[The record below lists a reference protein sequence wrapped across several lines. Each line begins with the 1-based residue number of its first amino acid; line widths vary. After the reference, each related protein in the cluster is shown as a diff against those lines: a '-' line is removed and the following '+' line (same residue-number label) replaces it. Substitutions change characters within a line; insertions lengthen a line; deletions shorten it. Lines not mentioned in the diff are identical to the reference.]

1 LLTVL
6 VLIAAPL
13 FAFETEKVFQG
24 KNLQQWVKALNS
36 DPEVA
41 GKIVIISAL
50 GMFESKA
57 LPFLETLAL
66 NPDLEIRTK
75 SISTLQQMG
84 KIAVPTLAKLS
95 TNGPKSARLLA
106 LTAIAGMGEDAIAA
120 LPDLCTLTGHFDK
133 DTKIRALAALG
144 NLGVQGYPSL
154 PFLIDSFQSSER
166 DIAELAL
173 RSMVQVCA
181 WGNNQPG
188 GDLIEASMKLAL
200 KKGEPG
206 VLILAKLLKNTNEE
220 IRISAAKLLG
230 EMGAKAIKAMPA
242 LQQALQDKNEKVI
255 DAAFD
260 AILKIKP

>member
-1 LLTVL
+1 MLAV
-6 VLIAAPL
+6 PF

-24 KNLQQWVKALNS
+24 KSLEQWVKEFDS
-36 DPEVA
+36 GPELSR
-41 GKIVIISAL
+41 KIVIISAL
-50 GMFESKA
+50 GMFDSRA

-95 TNGPKSARLLA
+95 TNGPKGARLLA
-106 LTAIAGMGEDAIAA
+106 LTALAGLGEDAVAA
-120 LPDLCTLTGHFDK
+120 LAELCILTEHFDK
-133 DTKIRALAALG
+133 DTKLRALAALG
-144 NLGVQGYPSL
+144 ALGTQGYPSL
-154 PFLIDSFQSSER
+154 PFLINSFQSAER

-173 RSMVQVCA
+173 RSMVQVCG

-188 GDLIEASMKLAL
+188 GDLIEASMKLAPS
-200 KKGEPG
+200 KGEPG
-206 VLILAKLLKNTNEE
+206 VLVLAKLLKNTDSEVR
-220 IRISAAKLLG
+220 IRAANLLG
-230 EMGAKAIKAMPA
+230 GMGPKAIKAMPA
-242 LQQALQDKNEKVI
+242 LQHALQDKNEKVI

>member
-1 LLTVL
+1 MLTGF
-6 VLIAAPL
+6 VLIAASL

-24 KNLQQWVKALNS
+24 KNLQQWVNELDSA
-36 DPEVA
+36 PELTR
-41 GKIVIISAL
+41 KIEIISAL

-84 KIAVPTLAKLS
+84 KIAVPALAKLS

-120 LPDLCTLTGHFDK
+120 LPDLCTLTSHFDK

-144 NLGVQGYPSL
+144 NLSVQGYPSL
-154 PFLIDSFQSSER
+154 PFLIDSFQSPER

-173 RSMVQVCA
+173 RTMVQVCG

-188 GDLIEASMKLAL
+188 GDLVEASMKLAL

-206 VLILAKLLKNTNEE
+206 VLILAKLLKNTNEVV
-220 IRISAAKLLG
+220 RINAAKLLG
-230 EMGAKAIKAMPA
+230 EMGPNAIKAMPA
-242 LQQALQDKNEKVI
+242 LQNALQDKNEKVI

>member
-1 LLTVL
+1 LLIAL

-24 KNLQQWVKALNS
+24 KNLQQWVKELDS

-41 GKIVIISAL
+41 RKIVIISAL
-50 GMFESKA
+50 GMFDLQA
-57 LPFLETLAL
+57 LPVLEKLAL
-66 NPDLEIRTK
+66 NSDQEIRTK

-84 KIAVPTLAKLS
+84 KTAVPTLAKLA
-95 TNGPKSARLLA
+95 TTGPKGARLLA
-106 LTAIAGMGEDAIAA
+106 LTAIAGLGEDAVFA
-120 LPDLCTLTGHFDK
+120 LAELCILTAHFDK

-144 NLGVQGYPSL
+144 NLGTQGYPAL
-154 PFLIDSFQSSER
+154 PFLIDSFQSPER

-173 RSMVQVCA
+173 RSMVQVCG

-188 GDLIEASMKLAL
+188 GDLIEAAMKLAPA
-200 KKGEPG
+200 KGEPG
-206 VLILAKLLKNTNEE
+206 VLVLAKILKNTDAEVR
-220 IRISAAKLLG
+220 IRAAKLLG
-230 EMGAKAIKAMPA
+230 EMGAKASKAMPA
-242 LQQALQDKNEKVI
+242 LQASLQDKNEKVI